1 MKRKMFV
8 PKVDNFEKQKKL
20 YLLLIGLAVLSVI
33 AGIVFIFLIDKD
45 STSLINDKIRD
56 YFSNGNKDYTDLFFK
71 SLFNSFIYIIIIW
84 LFGISIFGLVIS
96 ISIMLFKSFLFG
108 FSFISIIST
117 YGFKGLLIALIH
129 MFPHQIVYLII
140 LILMSFYASNLSIK
154 LFKHLFMKKPI
165 SFKESMNKYFR
176 VLLISLVASLLVSL
190 YDGYVSNF
198 LLNLFI

>member
-1 MKRKMFV
+1 MKKKMFV
-8 PKVDNFEKQKKL
+8 PKVDNFEKQKNL
-20 YLLLIGLAVLSVI
+20 YLLLIGLAILSII
-33 AGIVFIFLIDKD
+33 AGIIFIFLIDKD
-45 STSLINDKIRD
+45 STSLINTKIEE
-56 YFSNGNKDYTDLFFK
+56 YFSSSNKDYADLFFK
-71 SLFNSFIYIIIIW
+71 TLFNSYIYIIIIW
-84 LFGISIFGLVIS
+84 LFGISIFGLIIS

-129 MFPHQIVYLII
+129 MFPHQLIYLII

-154 LFKHLFMKKPI
+154 LFRHLFMKKTI

-176 VLLISLVASLLVSL
+176 VLLISLIGALLISL
-190 YDGYVSNF
+190 YDGFVSNF